1 MQVKNI
7 VVLILTIL
15 LLIILFQNLAPVSI
29 QIFFWS
35 LHISFLLLMVIIFA
49 IGIIVGGLLGSNF
62 CKGKKADQPPA

>member
-15 LLIILFQNLAPVSI
+15 LLIILFQNLAAVSV

-35 LHISFLLLMVIIFA
+35 LHISFLLLMIIIFA
-49 IGIIVGGLLGSNF
+49 IGIIVGWLLGSNF
-62 CKGKKADQPPA
+62 RKGKKSDETRA